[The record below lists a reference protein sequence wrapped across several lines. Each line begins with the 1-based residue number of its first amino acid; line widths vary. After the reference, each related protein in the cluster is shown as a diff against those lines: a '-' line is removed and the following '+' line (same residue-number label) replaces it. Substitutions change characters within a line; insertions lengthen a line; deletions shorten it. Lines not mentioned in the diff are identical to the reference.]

1 MFSHSRYYRNKK
13 VFPLPAENC
22 QPLRGFPLG
31 GSSLRSEVM
40 RGSRFSTKQS
50 DEEKPAFLFCLKN
63 CLNKI
68 FQTKG
73 RTLFS
78 HSRYYS
84 NKKVFPLPAENCQ
97 PLCGFPSGG
106 SSLRSEVMRGSRFST
121 KQGDEEKPAFLFC
134 LKNCLNKIFRTKGRS
149 LFSHSRYYSNK
160 INQYYGN

>member
-1 MFSHSRYYRNKK
+1 MIRQKLSAASW
-13 VFPLPAENC
+13 L
-22 QPLRGFPLG
+22 PLG
-31 GSSLRSEVM
+31 GKL
-40 RGSRFSTKQS
+40 STTLT
-50 DEEKPAFLFCLKN
+50 DE
-63 CLNKI
+63 
-68 FQTKG
+68 G

-84 NKKVFPLPAENCQ
+84 NKKVFPLSAENCQ
-97 PLCGFPSGG
+97 PLRGFPLGG

-160 INQYYGN
+160 KGFLQGSRNQYTGIYFKISSQTPRKFFLISRLLYRKTLIPKSVKYFVRSLS